1 MDYIVQQLKKIGFNE
16 YEAKSYVSLV
26 KQGPVTAYQV
36 SKDSGVPRARIYE
49 ILGNLVEKGIVMKE
63 EINDT
68 TRYSPLPVEIFLQK
82 AQSEWQSTYE
92 GISDSLKK
100 LETSEEK
107 TDNRVITLKDNQTI
121 ISYCQT
127 LIKKAEQR
135 IVISMWDEM
144 YEALKEELAEVA
156 DKVTVQG
163 ITLHVENPIK
173 NLEAHRITA
182 YTETLSTEHW
192 FILSIDSKEMIY
204 GPSLEERNIA
214 FYTDDP
220 VHIYL
225 LEDYVWHD
233 VLVNRLVRRS
243 KDDLEQ
249 WITAE
254 RRSFFMGN
262 KYTELVEFTN
272 ILFHKSHEVQGPNY
286 EILSARSFKNYE

>member
-82 AQSEWQSTYE
+82 AQTEWQSTYE

-121 ISYCQT
+121 ISYCQA
-127 LIKKAEQR
+127 LIKKAERR

-144 YEALKEELAEVA
+144 YEALKEDLSEVA
-156 DKVTVQG
+156 DKVTIQG

-173 NLEAHRITA
+173 NLEAHRITP

-192 FILSIDSKEMIY
+192 FIVSIDSKAMIY

-243 KDDLEQ
+243 QDDLQQ

-254 RRSFFMGN
+254 RRSFFMG
-262 KYTELVEFTN
+262 K
-272 ILFHKSHEVQGPNY
+272 
-286 EILSARSFKNYE
+286 